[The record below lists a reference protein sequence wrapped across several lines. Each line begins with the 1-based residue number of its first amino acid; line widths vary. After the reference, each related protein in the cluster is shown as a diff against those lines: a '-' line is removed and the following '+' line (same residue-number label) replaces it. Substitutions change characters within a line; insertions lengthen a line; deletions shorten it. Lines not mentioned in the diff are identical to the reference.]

1 MIEVKND
8 MLIYRT
14 AKEPLQKDR
23 TAGQLVQRRK
33 GRLPHPLWQGWRDP
47 LRIQRGAYLK
57 SRRMSDLPV
66 FFANYTA

>member
-33 GRLPHPLWQGWRDP
+33 GRLPRPSAH
-47 LRIQRGAYLK
+47 
-57 SRRMSDLPV
+57 
-66 FFANYTA
+66 TAGRVP